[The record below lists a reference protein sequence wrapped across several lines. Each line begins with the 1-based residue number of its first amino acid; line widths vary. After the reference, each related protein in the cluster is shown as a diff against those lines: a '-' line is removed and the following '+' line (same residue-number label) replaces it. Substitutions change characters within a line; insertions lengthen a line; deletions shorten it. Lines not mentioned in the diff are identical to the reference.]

1 MPRYFIEVA
10 YKGSRYSGFQVQENA
25 STIQSEIEKVITVLN
40 RSEDEG
46 STRGLTGSSRTD
58 AGVHAMQ
65 NYFHFDLPGDIHP
78 QFLYKANAILPADI
92 VINNVVKVPADA
104 HARFDAIAREYEYRI
119 YSHKNPFLT
128 DTAYYFPYK
137 VDKGALN
144 AAAEVVKANTNF
156 FAFAKTN
163 SQVKTFDCSVM
174 LSEWEVSQG
183 LILYHVSANRF
194 LRGMVRL
201 LTGTMLKVG
210 RGKFTVEEFEK
221 LFTSGDKA
229 GFSVPAKGLFLKK
242 VSYPEKYFL

>member
-25 STIQSEIEKVITVLN
+25 NTIQSEMEKAITVLN
-40 RSEDEG
+40 RVGGDMPSIE
-46 STRGLTGSSRTD
+46 LTGSSRTD

-65 NYFHFDLPGDIHP
+65 NYFHFDLLSDIHP
-78 QFLYKANAILPADI
+78 QFLYKVNAILPPDI
-92 VINNVVKVPADA
+92 VVNQVMKMPAGA
-104 HARFDAIAREYEYRI
+104 HSRFDAVGREYEYRI

-128 DTAYYFPYK
+128 DTAYYYPYK
-137 VDKGALN
+137 LDKGALE
-144 AAAEVVKANTNF
+144 AAAEIVKENTNF

-163 SQVKTFDCSVM
+163 SQVKTFDCSVIR
-174 LSEWEVSQG
+174 SEWEINHW
-183 LILYHVSANRF
+183 LIVYHVSANRF

-210 RGKFTVEEFEK
+210 RGKMTVEEFAQ
-221 LFTSGDKA
+221 LFTSGNKA
-229 GFSVPAKGLFLKK
+229 GYSVPAKGLFLKK

>member
-25 STIQSEIEKVITVLN
+25 NTIQSEIQRAITVLS
-40 RSEDEG
+40 RADAAGFPIE
-46 STRGLTGSSRTD
+46 LTGSSRTD

-65 NYFHFDLPGDIHP
+65 NYFHFDLPVEIHP
-78 QFLYKANAILPADI
+78 QFLYKVNAILPADI
-92 VINNVVKVPADA
+92 VVNQIIQMPAGA
-104 HARFDAIAREYEYRI
+104 HARFDAVAREYEYRI

-137 VDKGALN
+137 LDQGALH
-144 AAAEVVKANTNF
+144 AAAELVKENTGF

-163 SQVKTFDCSVM
+163 SQVKTFECRVVR
-174 LSEWEVSQG
+174 SEWEINHG
-183 LILYHVSANRF
+183 LIIYHIAANRF

-201 LTGTMLKVG
+201 ITGTMLKVG
-210 RGKFTVEEFEK
+210 RGRMTVEEFSQ
-221 LFTSGDKA
+221 LFTSGAKA
-229 GFSVPAKGLFLKK
+229 GFSVPAKGLFLKR